1 MAVAVASFAVA
12 VPAAEGA
19 TAGGDGGVSLKG
31 QLVDAGALSVLQAL
45 QARHKRAAVARQAAA
60 AGRSHVRMRML
71 GDEEGDEAE
80 EEVEVEVEVEVEE
93 VEERAGR
100 GGAGRGRRQ

>member
-1 MAVAVASFAVA
+1 MGAMQGQHPVLVERPGQAGQQQKRRERAAGKTSVTAEGRSRPKVVVAAVVMAVAVASFAVA

-45 QARHKRAAVARQAAA
+45 Q
-60 AGRSHVRMRML
+60 VRVR
-71 GDEEGDEAE
+71 
-80 EEVEVEVEVEVEE
+80 
-93 VEERAGR
+93 ERGF
-100 GGAGRGRRQ
+100 G